1 VPAAR
6 NWVGAVAGIK
16 VVMARS
22 LLGSGSMVAE
32 CGGHV
37 VAWTACRMTLV
48 TTPGSEIMDK

>member
-6 NWVGAVAGIK
+6 NWVGAVARIK
-16 VVMARS
+16 VVMPRS

-32 CGGHV
+32 CGGQV